1 MRWCWLILSLFSVQ
15 LMFAQEE
22 QVYLRTEKKSSTIYL
37 PRNKDSYTVEYY
49 VKHKVYFKKDNEII
63 PKDEF
68 EQIKKEAK
76 ADKSVK
82 FMDLTAC
89 HPYITRVRFE
99 GTRLAELQVIKDK
112 SKKEIGFELYQLGIA
127 NTTPEYSIKAFE
139 DSAEYETSCFEAF
152 RKELD
157 KEKAQYLEK
166 INKIY
171 TQKKAYL
178 KHLEKKNIEV
188 DKEWIHTFMR
198 QLKYCDTD
206 AQSLALL
213 IENHTE
219 VFVNYLD
226 DMDEK
231 IFRTLKYVARRMPDD
246 VYVKGLKDSLKELGV
261 KSKRS
266 KIIIKRLKAKKM
278 DLE

>member
-1 MRWCWLILSLFSVQ
+1 
-15 LMFAQEE
+15 
-22 QVYLRTEKKSSTIYL
+22 
-37 PRNKDSYTVEYY
+37 
-49 VKHKVYFKKDNEII
+49 
-63 PKDEF
+63 
-68 EQIKKEAK
+68 
-76 ADKSVK
+76 
-82 FMDLTAC
+82 
-89 HPYITRVRFE
+89 
-99 GTRLAELQVIKDK
+99 VIKDK